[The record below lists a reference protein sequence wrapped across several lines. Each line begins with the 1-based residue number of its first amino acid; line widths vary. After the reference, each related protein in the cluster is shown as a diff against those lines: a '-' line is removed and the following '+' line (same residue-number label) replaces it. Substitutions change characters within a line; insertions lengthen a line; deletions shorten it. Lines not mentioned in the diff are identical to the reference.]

1 MEYPAALNLACGIK
15 PRLPANPALA
25 ALNCGL
31 HQHSHL
37 FSWMKE
43 TSAVSVQVIQ
53 EADAKTVAGM
63 PGSSTIKHP
72 GIAGVSE
79 ASLRSSNADSETE
92 RMMGDRGWNNV

>member
-1 MEYPAALNLACGIK
+1 
-15 PRLPANPALA
+15 
-25 ALNCGL
+25 
-31 HQHSHL
+31 
-37 FSWMKE
+37 MKE